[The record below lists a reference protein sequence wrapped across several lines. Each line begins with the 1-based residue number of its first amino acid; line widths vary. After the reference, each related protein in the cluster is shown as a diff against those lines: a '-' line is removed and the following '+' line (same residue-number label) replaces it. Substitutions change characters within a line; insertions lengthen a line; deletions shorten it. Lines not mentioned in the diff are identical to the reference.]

1 MSPNKSAADTVEML
15 LANILSR
22 PLGPDTGSARVQVDI
37 AAQTH
42 QGLVRSANED
52 HYLVICLERA
62 LETLLTSLPPHQVP
76 ARAEEVAYGILVADG
91 VGGAAAGEMA
101 SRLALTTLVGLILH
115 TPDWILSDE
124 PHEVERVIERL
135 ANHYRGI
142 HEALY
147 GRGLADPNLAG
158 MGTTMTVAGSIGA
171 AAVIGHIGDS
181 RAYLF
186 RGGELHQ
193 LTRDHTWVQ
202 KMVDLGQLS
211 AEEAARHPK
220 RHVLIRS
227 LGGQMPNVEGDFQRA
242 WLADGDQLLLCT
254 DGLTNMVDD
263 AAIASLLGSAATSNE
278 ACQALVAAALDKGG
292 IDNVTVALARYRF
305 PK

>member
-1 MSPNKSAADTVEML
+1 MPLVKV
-15 LANILSR
+15 LSQ

-52 HYLVICLERA
+52 HYLVMRFGRTLD
-62 LETLLTSLPPHQVP
+62 TLLTSLPADQVP
-76 ARAEEVAYGILVADG
+76 ARAEEVAYGLLVADG

-115 TPDWILSDE
+115 TPDWILSDQ
-124 PHEVERVIERL
+124 PQGVERVIERL
-135 ANHYRGI
+135 AYRYRRI
-142 HEALY
+142 HEALCDQ
-147 GRGLADPNLAG
+147 GLSDPNLAG
-158 MGTTMTVAGSIGA
+158 MGTTMTVVGSLGA
-171 AAVIGHIGDS
+171 SAVLGHIGDS
-181 RAYLF
+181 RAYLL
-186 RGGELHQ
+186 RGGQLHQ

-202 KMVDLGQLS
+202 EMVDLGHLS

-227 LGGQMPNVEGDFQRA
+227 LGGQVPNVEGDFQRV
-242 WLADGDQLLLCT
+242 WLAHGDQLLLCT
-254 DGLTNMVDD
+254 VGLTNMVDD
-263 AAIASLLGSAATSNE
+263 AFIASLLDGAATSKE

-292 IDNVTVALARYRF
+292 KDNVTVVLARYSF
-305 PK
+305 PQ